1 MKKAL
6 FARTAIDGDKSKIVK
21 STAIKMIGQSVLLLL
36 SAGLCGAA
44 RWQTFVRLPH
54 TYTAMK
60 GDIPVTFRLGGVVN
74 FTSTAMV
81 HLTYLPSDSFLLRSQ
96 HPAPVRSNM
105 DAVPVASLA
114 VPMGVRDGTVIFPC
128 GTVVQ
133 AGPHVA
139 RLTVDGVEVAVSE
152 VLEVTWPSVN
162 IIVPSRL
169 ETYSNDVKIEAK
181 FTTNLCSAGQRR
193 SSSPL
198 PFQVKLELVECSRQ
212 ALFLC
217 TLV

>member
-1 MKKAL
+1 M
-6 FARTAIDGDKSKIVK
+6 
-21 STAIKMIGQSVLLLL
+21 
-36 SAGLCGAA
+36 
-44 RWQTFVRLPH
+44 
-54 TYTAMK
+54 
-60 GDIPVTFRLGGVVN
+60 GGVVN

-81 HLTYLPSDSFLLRSQ
+81 HLTYLPSDSFLHISQ
-96 HPAPVRSNM
+96 HPASVRSNM

-128 GTVVQ
+128 GTVVR

-139 RLTVDGVEVAVSE
+139 RLTVDGVEVAVSK

-193 SSSPL
+193 SPL
-198 PFQVKLELVECSRQ
+198 PFQVKLVLVECSR
-212 ALFLC
+212 
-217 TLV
+217 